1 MMLYSSNTVFFKTSE
16 VSSLYREICE
26 YPHSIPETAY
36 LLIPTEEL
44 GDVPIRIGHPGDLAL
59 VVVLITGG
67 PAGRSLDDEDPEALV
82 DGDRGPA
89 AQPEVGFHERVNLR
103 APKRGY
109 EPEARASE
117 SPRTEQPASEPPSP
131 GYEPEARASESPRTE
146 QPASEPPSPGYE
158 PEARASE
165 SLKNERPARES
176 PSSEPPARESPKTES
191 PASESPSLEPVLRES
206 SSWRACKRGA
216 PPDPDHR
223 TRPSG
228 AHLKGHDLVN
238 GSSALSHF

>member
-131 GYEPEARASESPRTE
+131 GYEPEARASES
-146 QPASEPPSPGYE
+146 
-158 PEARASE
+158 
-165 SLKNERPARES
+165 LKNERPARES